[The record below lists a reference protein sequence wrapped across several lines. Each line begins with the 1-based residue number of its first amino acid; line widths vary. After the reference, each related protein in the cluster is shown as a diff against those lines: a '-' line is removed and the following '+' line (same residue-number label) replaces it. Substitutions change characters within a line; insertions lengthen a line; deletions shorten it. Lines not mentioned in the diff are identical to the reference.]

1 MSSKGTLFKELLHGD
16 EMILRPCAYD
26 SLSAILIERAG
37 FEVVGT
43 TGYGIS
49 ASLIGQPDIGLVG
62 FHEMFE
68 RVRTIINAI
77 DLPVDVDI
85 DTGYGNALN
94 VSWTVRNFA
103 DIGAAGVRI
112 EDQVWPK
119 RCGHMAGKQV
129 IPIDDMLRKI
139 NSAVRTRDEAGSDMA
154 IGART
159 DARAVNGFKDALKR
173 AVTYAE
179 AGADYVYVEAPQNL
193 EEVKTLVDEIPVP
206 LMFNV
211 IPGGRT
217 PPFSFNDLEELGVSY
232 VSVPMICLYPAVKAM
247 KEALNELRTGKNVTK
262 LASMGVSWTEF
273 NEIVNLSY
281 WRRKELEFLSDEEA
295 KRIYGSTDL
304 EEIMEQ
310 EKQGTEEM
318 WKKES

>member
-1 MSSKGTLFKELLHGD
+1 MSSKGRLFKELLNGD
-16 EMILRPCAYD
+16 DMILRPCAYD
-26 SLSAILIERAG
+26 ALSAILIEKAG
-37 FEVVGT
+37 FKVVGT

-62 FHEMFE
+62 FHEMLE
-68 RVRTIINAI
+68 RTRTIVNAV

-94 VSWTVRNFA
+94 VSWTVRNLA
-103 DIGAAGVRI
+103 NIGAAGVRM

-129 IPIDDMLRKI
+129 IPVDAMLHKI
-139 NSAVRTRDEAGSDMA
+139 NSAVRTREEVGSAMA

-159 DARAVNGFKDALKR
+159 DARTVNGFDDALER

-179 AGADYVYVEAPQNL
+179 AGADYVYIEAPQNL
-193 EEVKTLVDEIPVP
+193 EEVEVLVEEVPAPV
-206 LMFNV
+206 MFNV

-217 PPFSFNDLEELGVSY
+217 PPFSFRDLEELGVSY

-247 KEALNELRTGKNVTK
+247 MEAYR
-262 LASMGVSWTEF
+262 AGVSE
-273 NEIVNLSY
+273 
-281 WRRKELEFLSDEEA
+281 
-295 KRIYGSTDL
+295 
-304 EEIMEQ
+304 
-310 EKQGTEEM
+310 
-318 WKKES
+318 

>member
-1 MSSKGTLFKELLHGD
+1 MSSKGSLFKELLHGD

-103 DIGAAGVRI
+103 DIGAAGIRI

-129 IPIDDMLRKI
+129 IPIDDMLHKI
-139 NSAVRTRDEAGSDMA
+139 KSAVRTRDEAGSDMA

-159 DARAVNGFKDALKR
+159 DARTVNGFDDALNR

-193 EEVKTLVDEIPVP
+193 EEVKTLVDEIPRSPYVQCYTRRQDAS
-206 LMFNV
+206 LQLQGS
-211 IPGGRT
+211 GGTGSKLRLST
-217 PPFSFNDLEELGVSY
+217 NDMSLPSCKGHEGGIE
-232 VSVPMICLYPAVKAM
+232 
-247 KEALNELRTGKNVTK
+247 
-262 LASMGVSWTEF
+262 
-273 NEIVNLSY
+273 
-281 WRRKELEFLSDEEA
+281 
-295 KRIYGSTDL
+295 
-304 EEIMEQ
+304 
-310 EKQGTEEM
+310 
-318 WKKES
+318 